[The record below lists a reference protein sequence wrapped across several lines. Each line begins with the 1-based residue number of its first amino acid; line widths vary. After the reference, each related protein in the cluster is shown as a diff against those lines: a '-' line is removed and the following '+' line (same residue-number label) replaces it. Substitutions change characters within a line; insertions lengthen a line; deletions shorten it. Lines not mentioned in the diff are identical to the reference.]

1 MFIGINYFFY
11 FVKDRYFNSL
21 SWIILILETRIKYTA
36 QYIVQYIEFYFLLVV
51 PDQTNGGG

>member
-36 QYIVQYIEFYFLLVV
+36 QYIVQSIEFYFLLVV